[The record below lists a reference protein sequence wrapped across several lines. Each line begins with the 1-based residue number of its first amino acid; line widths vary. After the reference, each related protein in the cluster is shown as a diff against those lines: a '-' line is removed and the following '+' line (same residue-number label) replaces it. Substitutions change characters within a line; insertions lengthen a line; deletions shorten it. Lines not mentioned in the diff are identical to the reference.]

1 MIVKEIQLSVKF
13 DHAAPKTVGIRL
25 ESPQGTVVNILQPFT
40 NIVTNPSGVLFD
52 MGVSAFY
59 GEEIEGDWIISID
72 DYDDDAI
79 DGTLIEWGIQVYGN

>member
-1 MIVKEIQLSVKF
+1 
-13 DHAAPKTVGIRL
+13 
-25 ESPQGTVVNILQPFT
+25 
-40 NIVTNPSGVLFD
+40 